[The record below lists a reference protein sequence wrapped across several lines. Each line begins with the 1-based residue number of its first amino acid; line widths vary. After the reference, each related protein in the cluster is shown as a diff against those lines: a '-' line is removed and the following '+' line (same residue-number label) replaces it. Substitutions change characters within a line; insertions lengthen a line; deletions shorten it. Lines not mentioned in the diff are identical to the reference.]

1 VATVEQLAAVRLYQL
16 PQTFFEPIKEEY
28 QARRDI
34 VITAL
39 QAMPG
44 VKVLAPQGAFYVM
57 ADLGIEDSEAFAIWM
72 LREFSHQQQ
81 TVMVA
86 PGAGFYATPGK
97 GLSEVRIAY
106 VLQGTELQQAMS
118 VLAQGLQTYRA
129 RALKASR

>member
-1 VATVEQLAAVRLYQL
+1 LYQL
-16 PQTFFEPIKEEY
+16 PQTFFDPIKEEY

-34 VITAL
+34 VISSL
-39 QAMPG
+39 QAIPG

-72 LREFSHQQQ
+72 LQEFSYNNQ

-106 VLQGTELQQAMS
+106 VLQGDELRQAMN
-118 VLAQGLQTYRA
+118 VLAQGLQTYQSMR
-129 RALKASR
+129 